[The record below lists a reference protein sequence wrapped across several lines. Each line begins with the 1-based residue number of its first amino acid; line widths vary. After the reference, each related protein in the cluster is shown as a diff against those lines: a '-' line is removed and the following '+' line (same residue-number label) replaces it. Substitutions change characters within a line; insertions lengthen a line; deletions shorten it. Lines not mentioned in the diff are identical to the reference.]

1 MNFSSDNWAGA
12 APQIIDAMAQE
23 AGHYGGAYGTSDTD
37 GRVEKRFCE
46 VFETD
51 VAVFPVGTG
60 TAANGLALAAVS
72 RPGGIVLC
80 HTDSH
85 IEIDEC
91 GGIALQ
97 ADGARLRLIAG
108 ENGKMRA
115 EDLAAAI
122 EAFPVGHVHAGQ
134 LTAVSLTQAT
144 EAGTVYAIDHLRALS
159 DIAHAHG
166 LAVHMDGAR
175 FANALV
181 HLGVTPAQMTWKA
194 GIDLVSFGGT
204 KNGCIAAEAL
214 LVFNRDLAAQVPY
227 LRMRAGHLFS
237 KSRFLAAQFEAYLA
251 DGLWLDLAGH
261 ANAMGE
267 RLRAGLEA
275 SNRARLAWPA
285 PANEVFAIF
294 PKEAAGRLRA
304 AGAAFYEW
312 SISDKDRLGLSDDE
326 DVFRLVASF
335 ATSADD
341 IDRFL
346 EVLAQ

>member
-12 APQIIDAMAQE
+12 APQIIDALADE
-23 AGHYGGAYGTSDTD
+23 AGRYGGAYGTSDTD
-37 GRVEKRFCE
+37 ARVEKRFCE
-46 VFETD
+46 IFDRD
-51 VAVFPVGTG
+51 VAMFPVGTG

-108 ENGKMRA
+108 DNGKMQP

-122 EAFPVGHVHAGQ
+122 DAFPLGKVHAGQ

-144 EAGTVYAIDHLRALS
+144 EAGTVYAIDHIRALS
-159 DIAHAHG
+159 DIAHEHG

-181 HLGVTPAQMTWKA
+181 HLGVTPAEMSWKA
-194 GIDLVSFGGT
+194 GIDLLSFGGT

-214 LVFNRDLAAQVPY
+214 VVFNPDFAAQVPY

-237 KSRFLAAQFEAYLA
+237 KSRFLSAQFDAYLA
-251 DGLWLDLAGH
+251 DGLWLDLAGN
-261 ANAMGE
+261 ANAMAD

-275 SNRARLAWPA
+275 SNRARLAWPT

-294 PKEAAGRLRA
+294 SKELAKQLRA

-312 SISDKDRLGLSDDE
+312 NFSDKAALDLSEGE
-326 DVFRLVASF
+326 DVFRLIASF

-346 EVLAQ
+346 DIVAQ

>member
-12 APQIIDAMAQE
+12 APQIIDAVARE
-23 AGHYGGAYGTSDTD
+23 AGHYGGAYGASDTD
-37 GRVEKRFCE
+37 TRVEKRFCE

-51 VAVFPVGTG
+51 VAVFLVGTG
-60 TAANGLALAAVS
+60 TAANGLALAAAS

-80 HTDSH
+80 HADSH

-91 GGIALQ
+91 GGVALQ

-108 ENGKMRA
+108 ENGKMRP
-115 EDLAAAI
+115 EDVAAAI

-134 LTAVSLTQAT
+134 LTAVSLAQAS
-144 EAGTVYAIDHLRALS
+144 EAGTVYAVDHIRAIS
-159 DIAHAHG
+159 EIAHEHG

-181 HLGVTPAQMTWKA
+181 HLGATPAEMTWKA
-194 GIDLVSFGGT
+194 GIDLLSFGGT

-214 LVFNRDLAAQVPY
+214 VVFNRDLAAQLPY

-237 KSRFLAAQFEAYLA
+237 KSRFLAAQFDAYLA

-261 ANAMGE
+261 ANAMAD

-275 SNRARLAWPA
+275 SNRARPAWPT
-285 PANEVFAIF
+285 PANEIFAIF
-294 PKEAAGRLRA
+294 CKKLAKQLRA

-312 SISDKDRLGLSDDE
+312 NISEKDTLGLSDGE
-326 DVFRLVASF
+326 DVFRLITSF
-335 ATSADD
+335 ATTTDD
-341 IDRFL
+341 VDNFL
-346 EVLAQ
+346 TVLAE

>member
-12 APQIIDAMAQE
+12 APQIINALADE
-23 AGHYGGAYGTSDTD
+23 AGRYGGAYGSSDTD
-37 GRVEKRFCE
+37 ARVEKRFCE
-46 VFETD
+46 IFDRD
-51 VAVFPVGTG
+51 VAMFLVGTG

-72 RPGGIVLC
+72 RPGGVVLC

-85 IEIDEC
+85 MEVDEC
-91 GGIALQ
+91 GAIALQ

-108 ENGKMRA
+108 DNGKMQPENLR
-115 EDLAAAI
+115 AAI
-122 EAFPVGHVHAGQ
+122 DAFPVGQVHAGQ
-134 LTAVSLTQAT
+134 LTAVSLTQVS
-144 EAGTVYAIDHLRALS
+144 EAGTVYTIDHIRALS
-159 DIAHAHG
+159 DIAHEHG

-181 HLGVTPAQMTWKA
+181 HLGATPAEMTWKA
-194 GIDLVSFGGT
+194 GIDLLSFGGT
-204 KNGCIAAEAL
+204 KNGCISAEAL
-214 LVFNRDLAAQVPY
+214 VMFNPDLATQLPY

-237 KSRFLAAQFEAYLA
+237 KSRFLSAQFDAYLA
-251 DGLWLDLAGH
+251 DGLWLGLAAN
-261 ANAMGE
+261 ANAMAD
-267 RLRAGLEA
+267 RLRVGLEA
-275 SNRARLAWPA
+275 SNRARLAWPT

-294 PKEAAGRLRA
+294 TTEQARQLRA

-312 SISDKDRLGLSDDE
+312 NFSGKDTLGLLDGE

-346 EVLAQ
+346 DIVAE

>member
-12 APQIIDAMAQE
+12 APQIIDALAQE
-23 AGHYGGAYGTSDTD
+23 AGHYGSAYGTSDTD
-37 GRVEKRFCE
+37 ARVERRFCE
-46 VFETD
+46 VFEQD
-51 VAVFPVGTG
+51 VALFLVGTG

-108 ENGKMRA
+108 ENGRMRP

-122 EAFPVGHVHAGQ
+122 EDFPHGKVHAGQ
-134 LTAVSLTQAT
+134 LSAVSLTQVT
-144 EAGTVYAIDHLRALS
+144 EAGTVYAIDHIRALS
-159 DIAHAHG
+159 DIAHEHG

-181 HLGVTPAQMTWKA
+181 HLDLTPAEMTWKA
-194 GIDLVSFGGT
+194 GIDLLSFGGT
-204 KNGCIAAEAL
+204 KNGCISAEAL
-214 LVFNRDLAAQVPY
+214 VVFNSDHAAQLPY

-237 KSRFLAAQFEAYLA
+237 KSRFLAAQFDAYLA
-251 DGLWLDLAGH
+251 DDLWLGLAGN
-261 ANAMGE
+261 ANAMAD
-267 RLRAGLEA
+267 RLRAGLQA
-275 SNRARLAWPA
+275 SNRARLAWPT

-294 PKEAAGRLRA
+294 STQTAEQLRA
-304 AGAAFYEW
+304 AGATFYEW
-312 SISDKDRLGLSDDE
+312 NFSGKAALGLSDGE
-326 DVFRLVASF
+326 DVFRLIASF
-335 ATSADD
+335 ATSAEDV
-341 IDRFL
+341 DRFL
-346 EVLAQ
+346 DALAG

>member
-12 APQIIDAMAQE
+12 APQIIDALADE
-23 AGHYGGAYGTSDTD
+23 AGRYGGAYGTSDTD
-37 GRVEKRFCE
+37 VRVERRFCE
-46 VFETD
+46 LFEQD
-51 VAVFPVGTG
+51 VAVFLVGTG

-72 RPGGIVLC
+72 QPGGIVLC
-80 HTDSH
+80 HTGSH

-91 GGIALQ
+91 GGVALQ
-97 ADGARLRLIAG
+97 ADGARLRLIG
-108 ENGKMRA
+108 GSDGKMRPEA
-115 EDLAAAI
+115 LAAAI
-122 EAFPVGHVHAGQ
+122 DAFPHGHVHAGQ
-134 LTAVSLTQAT
+134 LTALSLTQMS
-144 EAGTVYAIDHLRALS
+144 EAGTVYAIDHIRALS

-181 HLGVTPAQMTWKA
+181 HLGITPAEMTWQA
-194 GIDLVSFGGT
+194 GIDLLSFGGT
-204 KNGCIAAEAL
+204 KNGCISAEAL
-214 LVFNRDLAAQVPY
+214 VVFNPDFATQLPY

-251 DGLWLDLAGH
+251 DDLWLDLAGH
-261 ANAMGE
+261 ANAMAD

-275 SNRARLAWPA
+275 SNGTRLAWPT

-294 PKEAAGRLRA
+294 SKELAAQLRA

-312 SISDKDRLGLSDDE
+312 NFSGKDTLGLTDRE
-326 DVFRLVASF
+326 DVFRLITSF

-341 IDRFL
+341 VDGFL
-346 EVLAQ
+346 DVLAK

>member
-12 APQIIDAMAQE
+12 APQIIDALAQE
-23 AGHYGGAYGTSDTD
+23 AGRYGGAYGTSDTD
-37 GRVEKRFCE
+37 ARVERRFCE
-46 VFETD
+46 IFDRD
-51 VAVFPVGTG
+51 VAVFLVGTG

-80 HTDSH
+80 HSDSH

-108 ENGKMRA
+108 DNGKMA
-115 EDLAAAI
+115 PEDLAAAI
-122 EAFPVGHVHAGQ
+122 DAFPHEHVHAGQ
-134 LTAVSLTQAT
+134 LTSVSLTQMS
-144 EAGTVYAIDHLRALS
+144 EAGTVYAIDHIRALS

-181 HLGVTPAQMTWKA
+181 HLGVTPAEMTWQA
-194 GIDLVSFGGT
+194 GIDLLSFGGT

-214 LVFNRDLAAQVPY
+214 VVFNPDHGVQLPY

-237 KSRFLAAQFEAYLA
+237 KSRFLAAQFEAYFA
-251 DGLWLDLAGH
+251 DGLWLNLAGN
-261 ANAMGE
+261 ANAMAD

-275 SNRARLAWPA
+275 SNGTRLAWPT

-294 PKEAAGRLRA
+294 SKELAGRLRA

-312 SISDKDRLGLSDDE
+312 NASGKETLGLADGDDL
-326 DVFRLVASF
+326 FRLITSF
-335 ATSADD
+335 TTTTNDV
-341 IDRFL
+341 DRFL
-346 EVLAQ
+346 DALTK

>member
-12 APQIIDAMAQE
+12 APQIIAALADE
-23 AGHYGGAYGTSDTD
+23 AGHYGGAYATSDTD
-37 GRVEKRFCE
+37 ARVEKRFCE
-46 VFETD
+46 IFDRD
-51 VAVFPVGTG
+51 VAVFLVGTG

-91 GGIALQ
+91 GGVALQ
-97 ADGARLRLIAG
+97 ADGARLRLIG
-108 ENGKMRA
+108 GSNGKMQP

-122 EAFPVGHVHAGQ
+122 EVFPHGKVHAGQ
-134 LTAVSLTQAT
+134 LTSVSLTQAT
-144 EAGTVYAIDHLRALS
+144 EAGTVYAIDHIRALS
-159 DIAHAHG
+159 DIAHEHG

-181 HLGVTPAQMTWKA
+181 HLGVTPGEMTWKA

-214 LVFNRDLAAQVPY
+214 VVFNPDFAAQLPY

-237 KSRFLAAQFEAYLA
+237 KSRFLSAQFEAYLA
-251 DGLWLDLAGH
+251 DGLWLKLAGN
-261 ANAMGE
+261 ANAMAD
-267 RLRAGLEA
+267 RLRAGLGA
-275 SNRARLAWPA
+275 SNRARLAWPT

-294 PKEAAGRLRA
+294 STEQAKRLRA
-304 AGAAFYEW
+304 AGATFYDW
-312 SISDKDRLGLSDDE
+312 TISDQDTLGLSDGE
-326 DVFRLVASF
+326 GVFRLITSF

-341 IDRFL
+341 VDRIL
-346 EVLAQ
+346 DVLAK

>member
-1 MNFSSDNWAGA
+1 
-12 APQIIDAMAQE
+12 
-23 AGHYGGAYGTSDTD
+23 
-37 GRVEKRFCE
+37 
-46 VFETD
+46 VFL
-51 VAVFPVGTG
+51 VGTG

-80 HTDSH
+80 HSDSH

-108 ENGKMRA
+108 DNGKIA
-115 EDLAAAI
+115 PEDLAAAI
-122 EAFPVGHVHAGQ
+122 EAFPRGHVHAGQ
-134 LTAVSLTQAT
+134 LTAVSLTQAS
-144 EAGTVYAIDHLRALS
+144 EAGTVYSIDHIRALS

-181 HLGVTPAQMTWKA
+181 HLGITPAEMTWKA
-194 GIDLVSFGGT
+194 GIDLLSFGGT

-214 LVFNRDLAAQVPY
+214 VVFNPDFATQLPY

-261 ANAMGE
+261 ANAMAD

-275 SNRARLAWPA
+275 SNRARLAWPT

-294 PKEAAGRLRA
+294 SKEIAAQLRA

-312 SISDKDRLGLSDDE
+312 SVKENDTLGLTDGE
-326 DVFRLVASF
+326 DVFRLITSF
-335 ATSADD
+335 ATTTEDV
-341 IDRFL
+341 DRFVD
-346 EVLAQ
+346 VLAR

>member
-12 APQIIDAMAQE
+12 APQIVDALARE
-23 AGHYGGAYGTSDTD
+23 AGRYGGAYGTSDTD
-37 GRVEKRFCE
+37 ARVEKLFCE
-46 VFETD
+46 IFEQD

-60 TAANGLALAAVS
+60 TAANGLALAAAS

-80 HTDSH
+80 HADSH

-91 GGIALQ
+91 GGVALQ

-108 ENGKMRA
+108 DNGKMRP
-115 EDLAAAI
+115 EYLAAAI
-122 EAFPVGHVHAGQ
+122 AAFPVGHVHAGQ
-134 LTAVSLTQAT
+134 LTTVSLTQAS
-144 EAGTVYAIDHLRALS
+144 EAGTVYDIDHICALT

-166 LAVHMDGAR
+166 LIVHMDGAR

-181 HLGVTPAQMTWKA
+181 HLGVTPADMTWKA
-194 GIDLVSFGGT
+194 GIDLLSFGGT
-204 KNGCIAAEAL
+204 KNGCICAEAL
-214 LVFNRDLAAQVPY
+214 VVFNRDLAAQAPY

-237 KSRFLAAQFEAYLA
+237 KQRFLSAQFEAYLA
-251 DGLWLDLAGH
+251 DGLWLDLAGN
-261 ANAMGE
+261 ANAMAE

-275 SNRARLAWPA
+275 SKRARLAWPT

-294 PKEAAGRLRA
+294 SADRARTLRA

-312 SISDKDRLGLSDDE
+312 NFSGKAELGLTDGE
-326 DVFRLVASF
+326 DVYRLIASF
-335 ATSADD
+335 ATRADD
-341 IDRFL
+341 IDRFV

>member
-12 APQIIDAMAQE
+12 APQIIDALARE

-37 GRVEKRFCE
+37 ARVERRFCE
-46 VFETD
+46 IFDRD
-51 VAVFPVGTG
+51 VAVFLVGTG
-60 TAANGLALAAVS
+60 TAANGLALATVS

-108 ENGKMRA
+108 DNGKMPP
-115 EDLAAAI
+115 ENLAAAI
-122 EAFPVGHVHAGQ
+122 EAFPIGHVHAGQ
-134 LTAVSLTQAT
+134 LTAVSLTQAS
-144 EAGTVYAIDHLRALS
+144 EAGTVYAIDHIRALS
-159 DIAHAHG
+159 DIAHEHG

-194 GIDLVSFGGT
+194 GIDLLSFGGT
-204 KNGCIAAEAL
+204 KNGCISAEAL
-214 LVFNRDLAAQVPY
+214 VVLNPDLAAQVPY

-251 DGLWLDLAGH
+251 DDLWFDLAGN
-261 ANAMGE
+261 ANAMAD

-275 SNRARLAWPA
+275 SNRARLAWPT

-294 PKEAAGRLRA
+294 SAELAAQLRA
-304 AGAAFYEW
+304 AGAAFCEW
-312 SISDKDRLGLSDDE
+312 NFSGKEALGLSDGE

-341 IDRFL
+341 VDRFL
-346 EVLAQ
+346 DVVAQ

>member
-1 MNFSSDNWAGA
+1 MNFCSDNWAGA
-12 APQIIDAMAQE
+12 APQIINALAQE
-23 AGHYGGAYGTSDTD
+23 AGHYGGAYGSSDTD
-37 GRVEKRFCE
+37 ARIETRFCE

-51 VAVFPVGTG
+51 VAVFLVGTG

-85 IEIDEC
+85 VEIDEC

-97 ADGARLRLIAG
+97 GDGARLRLIG
-108 ENGKMRA
+108 GREGKMRP
-115 EDLAAAI
+115 EDVAAAI
-122 EAFPVGHVHAGQ
+122 EGFPRGKVHAGQ
-134 LTAVSLTQAT
+134 LTAVSLAQLS
-144 EAGTVYAIDHLRALS
+144 EAGTVYAIDHIRAIS
-159 DIAHAHG
+159 DIAHEHG
-166 LAVHMDGAR
+166 LALHMDGAR

-194 GIDLVSFGGT
+194 GIDLLSFGGT

-214 LVFNRDLAAQVPY
+214 VVFNRDLAAQLPF

-237 KSRFLAAQFEAYLA
+237 KQRFLAAQFEAYLA
-251 DGLWLDLAGH
+251 DGLWLELAGH

-267 RLRAGLEA
+267 RLRAGLAA
-275 SNRARLAWPA
+275 SNRARLAWPT

-294 PKEAAGRLRA
+294 STELAKQLRA

-312 SISDKDRLGLSDDE
+312 DISGKDVLGLSDGE
-326 DVFRLVASF
+326 DVFRLIASF
-335 ATSADD
+335 ATCADD
-341 IDRFL
+341 IDGFL
-346 EVLAQ
+346 EALAK